1 MSPSE
6 PAPSQHAASGGMQ
19 RGASRGEPA
28 TFVVVRHGRTEATE
42 AGLWTGGTQP
52 GPGLSSGGRIDAARA
67 ADLVARVGGDRW
79 GDLPRVSEILASPT
93 VRTQET
99 AAALGRRLGLHV
111 QIEPDLREA
120 DLGAWDGLTGEQI
133 EALAPGSVREWHA
146 TGTLAAPEGES
157 PADVAARVDAL
168 LARLVPGREGR
179 AVALVAH
186 TIVVRSVVA
195 SALALPASSI
205 SRVRIPPG
213 GVVVVRRWADGVG
226 ELVASGVVPA

>member
-1 MSPSE
+1 MVD
-6 PAPSQHAASGGMQ
+6 ANTPSQQAASGGMN

-28 TFVVVRHGRTEATE
+28 TFVVVRHGRTEATDRGVW
-42 AGLWTGGTQP
+42 AGGTQP
-52 GPGLSSGGRIDAARA
+52 GPGLSSGGRIEAAKA
-67 ADLVARVGGDRW
+67 ADLVARIGRDRW
-79 GDLPRVSEILASPT
+79 PDLPRVSEILASPT

-111 QIEPDLREA
+111 ATEPHLREA
-120 DLGAWDGLTGEQI
+120 DLGAWDGLTGAEI
-133 EALAPGSVREWHA
+133 EALAPGAVRTWHA

-179 AVALVAH
+179 AVALVGH

-195 SALALPASSI
+195 SALAIPPSSI

-213 GVVVVRRWADGVG
+213 GVVIVRRWADGVG
-226 ELVASGVVPA
+226 ELVASGVVPG